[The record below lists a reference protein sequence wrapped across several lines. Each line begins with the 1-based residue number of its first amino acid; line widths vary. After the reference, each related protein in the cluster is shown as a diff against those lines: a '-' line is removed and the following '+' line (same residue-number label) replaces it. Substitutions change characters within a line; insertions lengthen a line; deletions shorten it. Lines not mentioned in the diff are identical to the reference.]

1 MERSLDGKVA
11 RITGIG
17 LVAVALVAT
26 VNLSVLGY
34 LRFSLDRDLS
44 NVNGA
49 THSLRLAHLAMV
61 NQENGLRAY
70 MLSGDEQFLQP
81 YWEGREAIAAQL
93 DHAADGLRDVAAMQP
108 LLHEQQT
115 RIDAWTTQWARDAL
129 QKGPH
134 FIEKNSVAQ
143 RTAFLEEGKRLFDE
157 YRAAHATLEE
167 RTDALR
173 VTRTDHQSN
182 VLVLALSAEL
192 VLLVGT
198 LLVLR
203 WQRRRLRGSIVEPID
218 QLVSAIGR
226 MRDGDLG
233 TRVRASGFEELAEV
247 GSGLDEMRGALQSQ
261 RAATH
266 EREVALVAARQD
278 AEAANAAKSAFLAT
292 MSHEIRT
299 PMNAV
304 IGMTGLLL
312 DTSLDD
318 DQRDYAETIRT
329 SGDALLTIIN
339 DVLDY
344 SKIESGELS
353 LECRPFVLRDCV
365 ESALDLVAVHAA
377 NKNLDLV
384 AQIDPDVPSVL
395 EGDVTRIRQILVN
408 LLSNA
413 VKFTEEGEVL
423 VRVRLVDHDLH
434 DLHDLH
440 DVALAKA
447 TTAAIADR
455 VRIALEVRDTG
466 IGIPAELHD
475 RLFRSFSQ
483 VDSSTT
489 RLYGGTGLGLAIS
502 RRLTEA
508 MGGTLTVES
517 QHGRG
522 STFALELELA
532 RGAQPVEERRGRS
545 ADLTG
550 TSVLVVDDN
559 DTNRRILRGQLEG
572 WGMRIVDYGDPLSA
586 LDAARVGSLEVDIAI
601 LDMHMPGL
609 DGLALARGLRGVPG
623 WDHLPLLLLTS
634 LGDPPSG
641 TDHVAMTHLT
651 KPVKAAAL
659 RTALATALGGP
670 RLDQHLP
677 QTRSTST
684 AKLRILVAED
694 NSVNQKVA
702 LLMLGKLG
710 QRADVVG
717 NGQEAID
724 AIRQRPYDLVLMDV
738 QMPVLDGHEAA
749 RRIRA
754 ELPTARQPRI
764 VAMTASALSDDI
776 DACFA
781 AGMDGHLAKPVRMED
796 LAAVLGQTPASQL
809 PDVDTSAQES
819 QDHGPDFDPTVLGDL
834 TAHLGDDAPSF
845 CKNLVETWL
854 RESARHGAELS
865 EAADLGDSERVARV
879 AHAMKSSSAAVGA
892 VALARSCQELEAT
905 ARGTAPLAGAAV
917 VAHVRDIR
925 EQLARVAPEIVNSQ
939 LRGAR

>member
-44 NVNGA
+44 DVNGA

-81 YWEGREAIAAQL
+81 YWDGREAIAAQL
-93 DHAADGLRDVAAMQP
+93 DSAASGLRDVHAIQP
-108 LLHEQQT
+108 LLEEQQA
-115 RIDAWTTQWARDAL
+115 RIDTWTREWARDAL
-129 QKGPH
+129 QRGPH
-134 FIEKNSVAQ
+134 FIENNTVAE
-143 RTAFLEEGKRLFDE
+143 RTAFLEDGKRLFDG
-157 YRAAHATLEE
+157 YRAAHATLEN
-167 RTDALR
+167 RVDALR
-173 VTRTDHQSN
+173 ATRTDHQSD
-182 VLVLALSAEL
+182 VLVGALSVEL
-192 VLLVGT
+192 VLLLGT
-198 LLVLR
+198 LLILR
-203 WQRRRLRGSIVEPID
+203 WQRRRLRGSIVEPVD

-226 MRDGDLG
+226 IRDGDLG
-233 TRVRASGFEELAEV
+233 TRVRRSGFEELAEV
-247 GSGLDEMRGALQSQ
+247 GAGLDEMRGALQSQ
-261 RAATH
+261 RAATY
-266 EREVALVAARQD
+266 EREVALVAARQE

-312 DTSLDD
+312 DTSLDV

-344 SKIESGELS
+344 SKIESGELN

-384 AQIDPDVPSVL
+384 AQIDPDVPSVV

-423 VRVRLVDHDLH
+423 VRVRLVDHDQRP
-434 DLHDLH
+434 DP
-440 DVALAKA
+440 
-447 TTAAIADR
+447 DR

-475 RLFRSFSQ
+475 RLFKSFSQ

-532 RGAQPVEERRGRS
+532 RGAQPVEERRSGS

-550 TSVLVVDDN
+550 KTVLVVDDN

-572 WGMRIVDYGDPLSA
+572 WGMRIVDHGDPLAA
-586 LDAARVGSLEVDIAI
+586 LEAARAGSLRVDVAI
-601 LDMHMPGL
+601 LDMHMPGI
-609 DGLALARGLRGVPG
+609 DGLGLARGLRGAPG
-623 WDHLPLLLLTS
+623 WDRVPLLLLTS

-641 TDHVAMTHLT
+641 TDQLAMTHLT

-659 RTALATALGGP
+659 RAALADTLGGP
-670 RLDQHLP
+670 RRFQHLP
-677 QTRSTST
+677 ETRSTST
-684 AKLRILVAED
+684 TKLRILVAED

-702 LLMLGKLG
+702 LLMLDKLG

-724 AIRQRPYDLVLMDV
+724 AIRQRPYDLVLMDI
-738 QMPVLDGHEAA
+738 QMPVLDGHEAT

-754 ELPTARQPRI
+754 ELPKARQPRI

-781 AGMDGHLAKPVRMED
+781 AGMDSHLAKPVRMED
-796 LAAVLGQTPASQL
+796 LAAVLGQTPVGQPTEVGAGEQ
-809 PDVDTSAQES
+809 DTH
-819 QDHGPDFDPTVLGDL
+819 DPGPDFDPTVLADL
-834 TAHLGDDAPSF
+834 TAHLGAEAPSF
-845 CKNLVETWL
+845 CNNLVETWL
-854 RESARHGAELS
+854 RESARHGAELA
-865 EAADLGDSERVARV
+865 EAAGLGDRERVART

-905 ARGTAPLAGAAV
+905 ARGTEPVSGAAL
-917 VAHVRDIR
+917 VARVRDIQQ
-925 EQLARVAPEIVNSQ
+925 QLDRVTPEVAS
-939 LRGAR
+939 LRLG

>member
-44 NVNGA
+44 DVNGA

-61 NQENGLRAY
+61 DQETGLRAY

-81 YWEGREAIAAQL
+81 YWDGREALAAQL
-93 DHAADGLRDVAAMQP
+93 DNAAVGLRDAASIQP
-108 LLHEQQT
+108 LLHDQQT

-134 FIEKNSVAQ
+134 FIENNTVAE
-143 RTAFLEEGKRLFDE
+143 RTAFLEKGKRLFDD
-157 YRAAHATLEE
+157 YRAAHATLEAQA
-167 RTDALR
+167 DALR
-173 VTRTDHQSN
+173 VTRTDHQST

-192 VLLVGT
+192 VLLLGT

-203 WQRRRLRGSIVEPID
+203 LQRRRLRGSIVEPID

-226 MRDGDLG
+226 IRDGDLG
-233 TRVRASGFEELAEV
+233 TRVRRSGFEELAEV
-247 GSGLDEMRGALQSQ
+247 GAGLDEMRVALQAQ

-266 EREVALVAARQD
+266 EREVALVAARQE

-312 DTSLDD
+312 DTSLDV

-344 SKIESGELS
+344 SKIESGELD

-384 AQIDPDVPSVL
+384 AQVDPDVPAVV

-423 VRVRLVDHDLH
+423 VRVRLVDHQLR
-434 DLHDLH
+434 
-440 DVALAKA
+440 VRPAA
-447 TTAAIADR
+447 TASAVDGPPASDR

-475 RLFRSFSQ
+475 RLFKSFSQ

-517 QHGRG
+517 QPGRG
-522 STFALELELA
+522 STFVLGLELA
-532 RGAQPVEERRGRS
+532 RGAQPVEERRSVS

-572 WGMRIVDYGDPLSA
+572 WGMRIVDHGDPLAA
-586 LDAARVGSLEVDIAI
+586 LEAARAGSFEVDVAI

-609 DGLALARGLRGVPG
+609 DGLGLARGLRAAPG
-623 WDHLPLLLLTS
+623 WDRVPLLLLTS

-641 TDHVAMTHLT
+641 ADQLAMTHLT

-659 RTALATALGGP
+659 RAALASTLGAP
-670 RLDQHLP
+670 RVDQHAAEA
-677 QTRSTST
+677 RSTST

-702 LLMLGKLG
+702 MLMLDKLG
-710 QRADVVG
+710 QRADFVG

-724 AIRQRPYDLVLMDV
+724 AVRQRPYDLVLMDV
-738 QMPVLDGHEAA
+738 QMPVLDGHEAT

-754 ELPTARQPRI
+754 ELPKARQPRI

-781 AGMDGHLAKPVRMED
+781 AGMDSHLAKPVRMED
-796 LAAVLGQTPASQL
+796 LAAVLGQTPANRP
-809 PDVDTSAQES
+809 PDVDTSEQAMP
-819 QDHGPDFDPTVLGDL
+819 DLGPEFDPAVLGDL
-834 TAHLGDDAPSF
+834 TAHLGDDAQSF
-845 CKNLVETWL
+845 CSNLVETWL
-854 RESARHGAELS
+854 RESARHGAELA
-865 EAADLGDSERVARV
+865 EAAGLGDCERVART

-905 ARGTAPLAGAAV
+905 ARGTAPVSGAALV
-917 VAHVRDIR
+917 TRVRDIQQ
-925 EQLARVAPEIVNSQ
+925 QLDRVTPDVMS
-939 LRGAR
+939 LRLG